1 MPWTMPFLKRKNQ
14 KNHTSTSAS
23 PSSSSPANDR
33 GRPKAQ
39 PPQPAAAS
47 RNNIVPIPS
56 SIRDVDNGRIL
67 GFGADLAPDHPV
79 SSQLEGRKRKKREK
93 ERREREKE
101 RERKREKL
109 KNLGP
114 LKKLKKK
121 NSSPPLPQGFHDRD
135 YKLRRAS
142 LAAIARTHVPGT
154 PPPFVA
160 YSSDETAVWSE
171 VFAAASRL
179 YPLAACPEFLR
190 ALPALGFTDSAIP
203 QLRDVSE
210 TLERKTGWQVRPVA
224 GLMHP
229 RDFLA
234 GLAFKTFHSTQYTR
248 HASRPAYTPVS
259 LIFLSL

>member
-1 MPWTMPFLKRKNQ
+1 
-14 KNHTSTSAS
+14 
-23 PSSSSPANDR
+23 
-33 GRPKAQ
+33 
-39 PPQPAAAS
+39 
-47 RNNIVPIPS
+47 
-56 SIRDVDNGRIL
+56 
-67 GFGADLAPDHPV
+67 
-79 SSQLEGRKRKKREK
+79 
-93 ERREREKE
+93 
-101 RERKREKL
+101 
-109 KNLGP
+109 
-114 LKKLKKK
+114 
-121 NSSPPLPQGFHDRD
+121 
-135 YKLRRAS
+135 
-142 LAAIARTHVPGT
+142 
-154 PPPFVA
+154 VA

-190 ALPALGFTDSAIP
+190 ALPALGFTESAIP

>member
-1 MPWTMPFLKRKNQ
+1 MPFLKRKNQ

-79 SSQLEGRKRKKREK
+79 SSQLEGRKRKKRE
-93 ERREREKE
+93 REREKNS
-101 RERKREKL
+101 KISAPS
-109 KNLGP
+109 KNS
-114 LKKLKKK
+114 KK
-121 NSSPPLPQGFHDRD
+121 NSSPPLPPGFHDRD